1 MRTRAK
7 AFHREASF
15 RRCRLAGALGVA
27 LLLAACGQQGA
38 SKDESPSPRPGPAAA
53 ASGDCLVLL
62 WQKQDAP
69 DEAFDRANDL
79 TEGGAISCA
88 TGTTA
93 SQFEAGLEA
102 IREAARSGDKAALL
116 GNLGIPLLYI
126 DRAGN
131 RRELQEPAKVE
142 ALFDEV
148 FSPETMKLLE
158 RVRLEDLT
166 VVAGQ
171 GAFVELGSVWL
182 VVDEPGGRPRIATVN
197 QQALGE
203 AAEAARRAA
212 TEGDTQ
218 PAPMAAEG

>member
-1 MRTRAK
+1 MKTPAR
-7 AFHREASF
+7 ASF
-15 RRCRLAGALGVA
+15 RSKPLSVPRLAGGLAAA
-27 LLLAACGQQGA
+27 LLLAACGAENAPEQD
-38 SKDESPSPRPGPAAA
+38 STSPEPVPVAA
-53 ASGDCLVLL
+53 ASGECLVLV

-69 DEAFDRANDL
+69 DEAFDRAHDL

-93 SQFEAGLEA
+93 SQFESALGA
-102 IREAARSGDKAALL
+102 IREAAASGDKARLL
-116 GNLGIPLLYI
+116 AHLGIPLLYI
-126 DRAGN
+126 DQAGN

-142 ALFDEV
+142 AVFDEV
-148 FSPETMKLLE
+148 CTPETMALLE

-203 AAEAARRAA
+203 AAAAARRA
-212 TEGDTQ
+212 TRQGETR
-218 PAPMAAEG
+218 PAPMDS